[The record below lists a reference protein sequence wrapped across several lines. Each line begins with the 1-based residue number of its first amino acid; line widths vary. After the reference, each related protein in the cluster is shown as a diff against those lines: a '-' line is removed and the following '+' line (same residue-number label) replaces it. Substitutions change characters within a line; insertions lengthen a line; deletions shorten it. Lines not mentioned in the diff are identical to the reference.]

1 MFRAIR
7 WTAVTLVFIV
17 LSMSNLKAQS
27 LHGCITGSPVKKA
40 ALGYYF
46 GDKRLVAD
54 SVALDKEG
62 CFVYRGSKMRPG
74 FYTFFLDTTH
84 AFDFFYGGETVSFAG
99 SYTALRAVDFRDAE
113 NQKFQEFQNIGLVIQ
128 RDFEGGALTAEQ
140 AQAAYN
146 ERTLAWEQENANTRL
161 GKLLK
166 ARNPMGSRTAVE
178 PGGVERW
185 ALAYWSELPL
195 MDPAYFRSPFYHSAI
210 ELFFDKAIVPEP
222 DTVVAA
228 LSVFFDLPKDT
239 AAQKYAVALMTNKYE
254 TSNLMGHDKAFVWM
268 VNKFYRTG
276 YAVWEK
282 PDALAKILK
291 KADDIGMNMIGL
303 RAPDFGFT
311 AYDGSA
317 HRLKEALGSYTLL
330 VFYDATCGHCQEN
343 MPKFLEVHKKFAPKG
358 LKSVAV
364 TNEVTLTDWKP
375 FVEKKGML
383 GVAGWINGSDT
394 ALDRVTFRHFYHI
407 PTTPMV
413 LVLDKDHK
421 IIAKALAPADLEDF
435 LSKKLP

>member
-7 WTAVTLVFIV
+7 WTAVGMVFIV
-17 LSMSNLKAQS
+17 LSMSNLKAQA

-358 LKSVAV
+358 LKSVAI

-394 ALDRVTFRHFYHI
+394 ALDRVTFRHIYHI

>member
-1 MFRAIR
+1 
-7 WTAVTLVFIV
+7 
-17 LSMSNLKAQS
+17 
-27 LHGCITGSPVKKA
+27 
-40 ALGYYF
+40 
-46 GDKRLVAD
+46 
-54 SVALDKEG
+54 
-62 CFVYRGSKMRPG
+62 
-74 FYTFFLDTTH
+74 
-84 AFDFFYGGETVSFAG
+84 
-99 SYTALRAVDFRDAE
+99 
-113 NQKFQEFQNIGLVIQ
+113 
-128 RDFEGGALTAEQ
+128 
-140 AQAAYN
+140 
-146 ERTLAWEQENANTRL
+146 LAWEQENANTRL

-358 LKSVAV
+358 LKSVAM